1 MALFQEDSLDF
12 ISLWLRYHSVK
23 WSVFAPF
30 VIWLFLCMK
39 GKKENTVSRITPPT
53 AHFHTSTNGFCK
65 HHVQYFLCCRERKL
79 ELKAISFNHR

>member
-23 WSVFAPF
+23 WSVFVPF

-39 GKKENTVSRITPPT
+39 EKKKETPFHALHHLLLISTLRQMDSVNITYNT
-53 AHFHTSTNGFCK
+53 FC
-65 HHVQYFLCCRERKL
+65 VVERE
-79 ELKAISFNHR
+79 NWN